1 MNEDI
6 SQMSDDEI
14 DAEIARLSG
23 GDDGGKLMSEM
34 TDEELDNAIREASS
48 GVPYGQEQTRAPEK
62 EYGMATP
69 GVRVDETDFV
79 GEKPMSGSEKAG
91 LEIAAQSGT
100 DAYEGGGFLNG
111 LGAVGYN
118 MGGARA
124 ADNWMQKNAQELA
137 SGVKKV
143 NGQLKRFDA
152 DDMDE
157 SEIDWTLDAMGA
169 NGVSGWLRKFLGGWA
184 SKSLVGDE
192 NLSQQWERE
201 EGHKYKDPRE
211 HKRAKLA
218 WAQGIARG
226 MVGQREEAKAN
237 AQEELKGRETSTFAD
252 VVDDLITQ
260 GGYSA
265 TYVLPGYGAAPLVI
279 SALSRAGELSQ
290 DDLRVDK
297 DGNIVVE
304 NEGDDMGRAFRKGT
318 LGAAKEVGVEY
329 IDGKLAMKGLGKV
342 GSYTLGRIPLLK
354 QVGEKVA
361 ATPVGVSY
369 AKYKRL
375 MDNVGRMTGV
385 NSLPEEY
392 LEEFEDQLLES
403 VMGTDRRDSEIDGT
417 TAYSRIAD
425 DMFGK
430 VNKETGERDGGFF
443 GKDNQKNLVRSLLVM
458 QALQGGP
465 AKLMDIYNGKY
476 GRVEVRTDQSAD
488 TKPEEGVYGPH
499 GVYERGG
506 KNYKVITGIDDQLK
520 DIGVP
525 ASELK
530 YYTTEE
536 KIRAYCAWVDNL
548 NEAEVKGIMDDS
560 VEYVNKLLDTVRQN
574 AGRFNLDEADGDAPK
589 FTMGE
594 MTDATDRSGQPVK
607 RYVDEASGI
616 TIDAREVGDDQLGFA
631 ITDGYGH
638 ESSARTKEGAEK
650 AAAAMLKKFQVNNHK
665 ADVIEDARRRIA
677 PGANIVTA
685 GSMKEAVDKIEEA
698 YGKAAA
704 DSLRNDDEFVRLMNS
719 GNGEAFYEPSIDAMV
734 VPMNSIR
741 TQDDVLRL
749 FTHEGTHGGWAKMF
763 GDGARGG
770 ESAFV
775 DLMRK
780 SGRWLN
786 DQGKDARSRDFDWNR
801 AVDEYMA
808 YNSERL
814 RGGASPIDKLIGG
827 VRKWWR
833 DNVNEDLLLD
843 DHEIVMM
850 MDAMRDKYM
859 AANGQGEGKLV
870 GGREGSDRVE
880 RRQRDSLD
888 RFHRDYERAGE
899 FNRQMDATRQRAET
913 LALPYK
919 NQPIVVSPD
928 GTAVTMDPQQIQNAS
943 KDNNLPF
950 QREMTKKAGNM
961 RQWAEAEAFRRHAQM
976 AQIPYKIVTP
986 QTMGSAFKYDQSD
999 RDPSRTDHTPV
1010 NPAMNWGATVMSQGS
1025 VQPHEGE
1032 LKDGKSILDAMK
1044 RGERGTSTIKEQVDA
1059 ELDAIDQENY
1069 AKDAALWYEAK
1080 KQAGGN
1086 IREANEI
1093 FNGYRADDGR
1103 DAARERAA
1111 KREDERG
1118 AMEQMEREEAFPAEA
1133 KKKPEPNVE
1142 TRNADAKPP
1151 VVSIDKAEK
1160 SVQAAPEA
1168 NEEKPAPVARKA
1180 QSNVSRA
1187 LKAMAGLRAKIGNVA
1202 FLNIRRDL
1210 INEENGKRIADAI
1223 ADYMSAMNAETAAM
1237 NAESVPQSEIVR
1249 LREVA
1254 SSKAKAMY
1262 KAINEVKDAKDKAKA
1277 VAETRQEEKPSSEA
1291 HKNAADE
1298 DRQKTEAAEPAKP
1311 AEKPKANRRR
1321 LVKPP
1326 KSEQAA
1332 ETDANADT
1340 KRLVKPP
1347 KAGAEQLR
1355 DLMRDD
1361 PVLNRINAA
1370 YGKAK
1375 TDTERQALQDKFKE
1389 RVEELKNGIAAKLAK
1404 NAKKRPVEAP
1414 RKTETTT
1421 PPEAETSG
1429 NGGISAENGAVEVKH
1444 AETEQSKAYKIL
1456 EDLQR
1461 IASDDNILP
1470 KVSDA
1475 KLIET
1480 LNDPRAKDPKY
1491 ADLIAKVKAELER
1504 RNGSNGNAETASVYE
1519 NDAVKSA
1526 YDKIVYANIDL
1537 DAAKKKPNNMMEQVA
1552 IAKRR
1557 DAARNELAAALKD
1570 VETDALEKAKSEILS
1585 GITPEEVKKKGYL
1598 AILGRHSTDMIHA
1611 IEKELKARESEP
1623 AKTEQKKASTA
1634 DTSELDSY
1642 LAGKKPMDAARIRK
1656 TLEKNVDFGGK
1667 VGVTTEAELVDRYA
1681 KDGDAVIRADVST
1694 SRNGKPTVF
1703 FMLGDN
1709 VITETA
1715 AKYAIARGVRS
1726 DENSIARAKEHVSL
1740 HAAVQAH
1747 ETEMKSKGFT
1757 GGRIESYTSD
1767 KAIDDLLLQ
1776 RRFSNPIMPA
1786 EKVLAKALRDV
1797 KDARI
1802 KRGDWSLSVP
1812 VQKSLIKPPKSS
1824 SVKSDSASKQAAYT
1838 PKPNAKK
1845 AAEVV
1850 KDFVVTDKDE
1860 VKLRPHLSNV
1870 YHDKDAGRV
1879 VATDGRHVIATKH
1892 GFDPNAKEP
1901 DYYPDWRQVIPDE
1914 KSMTDR
1920 IKVNPDDLVNIAK
1933 KAARLDK
1940 ALGGRIGGVVVFN
1953 FGDRYVKLDAKR
1965 MATVAKAM
1973 SANGIDEI
1981 MANGMYHPIM
1991 AKNADTTIA
2000 LMPLRSNGVETVGRE
2015 GDGQVVV
2022 DGITGKII
2030 SAPARSDSQMK
2041 SRNRLDALKKDYAAY
2056 RARNLKDVSKYDL
2069 YNAVVKARK
2078 NGEKDLKKIY
2088 ESTVHRPFDDL
2099 RQELKDEFT
2108 KWVNAES
2115 DKKTAEL
2122 VAEYSMDIDK
2132 NPINKKYYIREIEKL
2147 EKYLAVEDEVD
2158 SLMMDEAEAKKV
2170 LGQADGKAAKN
2181 NGTTRFSVNFV
2192 DYAEW
2197 NSILDSYVNGEI
2209 GSKQRVTVAKNTPAV
2224 LMRLGVPDLP
2234 VTITGHVIDKITGK
2248 VPTGSGE
2255 FHGIPVDELREL
2267 QIELDNPIAV
2277 FESRTQP
2284 DSFVL
2289 YTRMVDSKN
2298 NERAVVAIKVGVTA
2312 TSVSINPIMSAY
2324 GRSQFQIQNWVDLGA
2339 LRYVNKQARK
2349 TYARRLQLPGDS
2361 VLRARHVLTEND
2373 FSAEQLGIIKY
2384 PVAKVN
2390 LENTA
2395 FSIVTPEQDAAYMD
2409 AVNRGDM
2416 ETARRMVREAA
2427 AKAMPDT
2434 KVVDDDG
2441 LPLVV
2446 THASF
2451 DDFNV
2456 FDESKDKAKNYDIPG
2471 FYFLDKK
2478 YGSYGNRPVVKD
2490 FFLNITNPLVAPI
2503 KTKIGET
2510 SDGKPRYRED
2520 ATLSQYTRNGHYV
2533 ENKEGGLK
2541 DIGQKF
2547 LRDEGY
2553 DGAIRYHEYI
2563 VTDSSQAKSADP
2575 VTYDDDGKVIPLSQ
2589 RFNPEKKDTRYSI
2602 SNIYTGSA
2610 ADYEKP
2616 SLQYIGTGEGE
2627 QVYGWGLYGSNK
2639 RAVAEHYVP
2648 SSMDGTS
2655 ATNYEGVFRSMKGYE
2670 EALSKDVNFDLVAEE
2685 LANVNGDIGRLL
2697 KVLKNYGDKYDAS
2710 KTLKWIEENKNE
2722 ISSKIDSI
2730 GKDYVYEQTFFTNRP
2745 AGDES
2750 HLLSWYE
2757 PVSEENFNRIVDA
2770 VKREMGFDVLKT
2782 GRNQLG
2788 HEYVIL
2794 GDDPEYLSA
2803 GDGNIYL
2810 TRGITGSDAYNEISR
2825 AFGSPE
2831 EASKFLARADIDGVK
2846 YPVDSYGGKSVK
2858 NGNDAGWNYVSF
2870 RDDNIRVDHKWVD
2883 GKIRWS
2889 KASDYRTLASIMAD
2903 TAGLTVDE
2911 QGALNGGRQI
2921 RNDKSNRNGLRDR
2934 NEEHFVNAS
2943 LKQRIYDL
2951 VHDRHGARRV
2961 LGDFIRRKVQ
2971 DYRLDLLRM
2980 EELAGVTDKGQSAY
2994 YAFDSAFG
3002 KVEQWLADIEETRLN
3017 PLMEQIANNNL
3028 NEKWD
3033 GDDNGK
3039 LTKFDA
3045 LLMAM
3050 HGPERNRMIAEATMN
3065 SPNGPTLDGS
3075 GRTTAYWNEVKAK
3088 LDAEGFTAKAQTA
3101 MDMVHDIMRLN
3112 RQLMVAS
3119 GLMSNAQA
3127 SEWERLSPNYVPLRD
3142 EDGQDSTFGQMMWK
3156 PEERGGG
3163 GRSYG
3168 KRESPQA
3175 MGRKTLADSPVVMA
3189 LSMLERTVSRAADN
3203 DARQKLAEIVKN
3215 DARLGHVADETAGT
3229 GWQVPMRQVKTPNG
3243 FITTVPDV
3251 NAIEQKYGNVVA
3263 YKQDGVLKYIVLGND
3278 QHRDASGELDG
3289 VPTQTANRI
3298 GMAVK
3303 KQSLAE
3309 SGPMVSFFRSLTR
3322 AFGVLRTSAS
3332 PTFLLSNGLADN
3344 GQAFRNILSSHGIKT
3359 AKDFEKAVPGAM
3371 AAARR
3376 LNKGKSS
3383 LDMSKE
3389 MDRYAKEWA
3398 ENGGRIG
3405 GMNIS
3410 NFREMEDRAKSQ
3422 LRKLERKMGR
3432 HGTSV
3437 KDAAQDAWDWIQEFG
3452 ENLNAPVEM
3461 GTRLAVY
3468 AAMRR
3473 NGMSVADA
3481 VSYSRD
3487 VTVNFNRK
3495 GEWTPILNALYAFSN
3510 ASIQDLHRSGVA
3522 ALGKHGAATLFTMSV
3537 LGFVSAML
3545 GYGQDDPEEER
3556 EGEKQWKNTKEYGK
3570 QNSIGFRLGGKTYGL
3585 PLRGIAR
3592 IPYYIGHKAF
3602 EVINGNSSAVDA
3614 AAKSVGFAVDNLI
3627 DPIGS
3632 APTIGQTLSP
3642 SVIRPGVEIMENVKF
3657 SGQQMYRNPMNEQ
3670 QVRSE
3675 MGRSSTGSVYK
3686 FIARQL
3692 NAITGGNA
3700 GSRGLVD
3707 MQPEKV
3713 EALWNWI
3720 GGSLSRDVG
3729 QVVDTLSDL
3738 AQFKAPDVRNVPFMS
3753 RVVRDLDVNS
3763 SRFHEAE
3770 SRYLSAKKEF
3780 DAMET
3785 PEEMERVAKDAP
3797 WLMRRN
3803 ARWNDELK
3811 DLRNM
3816 ASKLLKE
3823 EMRAQTDEERNS
3835 INKLRMKAQYLFI
3848 HRMETP
3854 PASDAEG
3861 VMFEREASRK
3871 INPFLKSR
3879 KRQTKAEKKQESRRR
3894 NGLLP

>member
-6 SQMSDDEI
+6 SQMSDAEI

-48 GVPYGQEQTRAPEK
+48 GVPYGQEQTMAPEK
-62 EYGMATP
+62 EYGRVTP

-265 TYVLPGYGAAPLVI
+265 TYALPGYGAAPLVI

-329 IDGKLAMKGLGKV
+329 IGGKLAMKGLGKV

-403 VMGTDRRDSEIDGT
+403 VMGTDRRDSELDGT

-430 VNKETGERDGGFF
+430 VNQETGERDGGFF

-574 AGRFNLDEADGDAPK
+574 AGRFNLDEADGYTPK

-607 RYVDEASGI
+607 RYVDDASGI
-616 TIDAREVGDDQLGFA
+616 TIDAREVGDGQLGFA

-638 ESSARTKEGAEK
+638 EASARTKEGAEK

-880 RRQRDSLD
+880 RRQQDSLD
-888 RFHRDYERAGE
+888 RFQRDYERAGE

-1010 NPAMNWGATVMSQGS
+1010 NPAMNWGAAVMSQGS

-1044 RGERGTSTIKEQVDA
+1044 RGERGTSTIREQVDA

-1093 FNGYRADDGR
+1093 FNGYRADDGL

-1111 KREDERG
+1111 KRDDERG
-1118 AMEQMEREEAFPAEA
+1118 AMAQMEREEAFPAEA
-1133 KKKPEPNVE
+1133 EKKSEPNVE

-1151 VVSIDKAEK
+1151 VVSIDNAEK

-1262 KAINEVKDAKDKAKA
+1262 KAINDVKDAKAKA
-1277 VAETRQEEKPSSEA
+1277 EVVAETRQDEKPSSESS
-1291 HKNAADE
+1291 KNAADE

-1332 ETDANADT
+1332 ETDTNADT

-1389 RVEELKNGIAAKLAK
+1389 RVEELKNGISAKLAK
-1404 NAKKRPVEAP
+1404 NAKKLPVEAS
-1414 RKTETTT
+1414 E
-1421 PPEAETSG
+1421 
-1429 NGGISAENGAVEVKH
+1429 
-1444 AETEQSKAYKIL
+1444 
-1456 EDLQR
+1456 
-1461 IASDDNILP
+1461 
-1470 KVSDA
+1470 
-1475 KLIET
+1475 
-1480 LNDPRAKDPKY
+1480 
-1491 ADLIAKVKAELER
+1491 
-1504 RNGSNGNAETASVYE
+1504 
-1519 NDAVKSA
+1519 
-1526 YDKIVYANIDL
+1526 
-1537 DAAKKKPNNMMEQVA
+1537 
-1552 IAKRR
+1552 
-1557 DAARNELAAALKD
+1557 
-1570 VETDALEKAKSEILS
+1570 EKADNEPTKAAEAQEKPGKQPVDEVRDELS
-1585 GITPEEVKKKGYL
+1585 K
-1598 AILGRHSTDMIHA
+1598 
-1611 IEKELKARESEP
+1611 
-1623 AKTEQKKASTA
+1623 
-1634 DTSELDSY
+1634 Y

-1747 ETEMKSKGFT
+1747 EAEMKSKGLT

-1786 EKVLAKALRDV
+1786 EKELAKALRDV

-1812 VQKSLIKPPKSS
+1812 AQKSLVKPPKSS
-1824 SVKSDSASKQAAYT
+1824 SVKADSTSKQAAYT

-1860 VKLRPHLSNV
+1860 VKLRPHLANV

-1879 VATDGRHVIATKH
+1879 VATDGRYLIATKH

-1901 DYYPDWRQVIPDE
+1901 DNYPDWRQAIPDE

-1920 IKVNPDDLVNIAK
+1920 IKVNPDELGKIAK
-1933 KAARLDK
+1933 NAARLDK

-1953 FGDRYVKLDAKR
+1953 FGDGYVKLDAKR

-2056 RARNLKDVSKYDL
+2056 RARNLKDVIKYDL

-2099 RQELKDEFT
+2099 RPELKEEFA

-2122 VAEYSMDIDK
+2122 VAEYTMDIDN
-2132 NPINKKYYIREIEKL
+2132 NPINKKHYIREIEKL
-2147 EKYLAVEDEVD
+2147 ERYLAVEDEVD

-2409 AVNRGDM
+2409 AVKRGDM
-2416 ETARRMVREAA
+2416 DTAMKMVREAA

-2434 KVVDDDG
+2434 KVVDKSG
-2441 LPLVV
+2441 LPIQL
-2446 THASF
+2446 HH
-2451 DDFNV
+2451 
-2456 FDESKDKAKNYDIPG
+2456 
-2471 FYFLDKK
+2471 
-2478 YGSYGNRPVVKD
+2478 
-2490 FFLNITNPLVAPI
+2490 
-2503 KTKIGET
+2503 
-2510 SDGKPRYRED
+2510 
-2520 ATLSQYTRNGHYV
+2520 YTR
-2533 ENKEGGLK
+2533 
-2541 DIGQKF
+2541 GQKF
-2547 LRDEGY
+2547 NRYDKSKSGPTQFGDGMYVFTNKGMAENWGNYDGEKRNIISVFADSKKPYVDSLYGYEREDGLDQSKLSEATNEQYSELVKKLEEMGYSIDENYSYDGMYPYDYKNGSKIPVNHGLAFLANALSKEGESKSFAWKHSKAVGQALESLGY
-2553 DGAIRYHEYI
+2553 DSVIGELDGYTQIAIFN
-2563 VTDSSQAKSADP
+2563 TDAVKSADP
-2575 VTYDDDGKVIPLSQ
+2575 VTYDDNGNVIQLSQ

-2616 SLQYIGTGEGE
+2616 SLKYIGTGEGTQNE
-2627 QVYGWGLYGSNK
+2627 AWGLYGSDAPGVAGMYSNQDVWQLPR
-2639 RAVAEHYVP
+2639 RA
-2648 SSMDGTS
+2648 
-2655 ATNYEGVFRSMKGYE
+2655 FRNGE
-2670 EALSKDVNFDLVAEE
+2670 EIKYNPKAYFIDDPEE
-2685 LANVNGDIGRLL
+2685 LYIHFRLNNKKKHAATHDEVVDLIKKNIKYL
-2697 KVLKNYGDKYDAS
+2697 KEDRLSRLELEPDS
-2710 KTLKWIEENKNE
+2710 REELFMKSLEFAEKHGNE
-2722 ISSKIDSI
+2722 IEI
-2730 GKDYVYEQTFFTNRP
+2730 KDNEKQKHAYVYEQTFFTNRED
-2745 AGDES
+2745 GDTS
-2750 HLLSWYE
+2750 HLIDWNNNVPDTIISTINEKLPDGKSVE
-2757 PVSEENFNRIVDA
+2757 SGIGR
-2770 VKREMGFDVLKT
+2770 DVYNKIAD
-2782 GRNQLG
+2782 
-2788 HEYVIL
+2788 IL
-2794 GDDPEYLSA
+2794 GSKK
-2803 GDGNIYL
+2803 N
-2810 TRGITGSDAYNEISR
+2810 
-2825 AFGSPE
+2825 
-2831 EASKFLARADIDGVK
+2831 ASEFLRDKCDIDGVV
-2846 YPVDSYGGKSVK
+2846 YDSPASEGRWKGVK
-2858 NGNDAGWNYVSF
+2858 DYITF

-2911 QGALNGGRQI
+2911 QGALNGGWQI
-2921 RNDKSNRNGLRDR
+2921 KNDKSNRNGLRDR

-3033 GDDNGK
+3033 GDDTGK

-3101 MDMVHDIMRLN
+3101 MNMVHDIMRLN

-3309 SGPMVSFFRSLTR
+3309 SGPMVNFFRSLTR

-3344 GQAFRNILSSHGIKT
+3344 GQAFRNILSSHGLKT